1 MGTYKTELDFGM
13 LLGEVPCVIEYD
25 YTPMQYNRYSG
36 PPELCFPAEVDIT
49 DVRIEGITL
58 SLELATMLVGELNSI
73 EQLKIDIIEYE
84 EELIAERYEP

>member
-1 MGTYKTELDFGM
+1 MKYPASLNTITRQCSITD
-13 LLGEVPCVIEYD
+13 
-25 YTPMQYNRYSG
+25 TQ
-36 PPELCFPAEVDIT
+36 ELCFPAEVDIT

-73 EQLKIDIIEYE
+73 EQLKIEYE